1 MITAK
6 QLKSIL
12 NRATN
17 ADIEKYLP
25 WFNTFFVQ
33 YEITTP
39 ERKAA
44 FIAQIGHESSHLK
57 DVEENLNYSASGLRQ
72 TFGKYFPTD
81 EVANRYARK
90 PEQIANII
98 YAGRIGNGG
107 VESGDGWRFRGRGL
121 VQLTGRQNYA
131 NMSKLIGVDLLTHP
145 ERLTAPEYAV
155 QSSCC
160 WWQSKGLNDLSDT
173 ITDEAFKQ
181 ITRTINGGING
192 LSERLEIWGRAKKV
206 LILNV
211 EP

>member
-12 NRATN
+12 NRAAD

-25 WFNTFFVQ
+25 WFNTFFLR

-44 FIAQIGHESSHLK
+44 FIAQIGHESNHLK
-57 DVEENLNYSASGLRQ
+57 CVEENLNYSASGLRQ
-72 TFGKYFPTD
+72 VFGKYFPTD
-81 EVANRYARK
+81 EAAARYARH
-90 PEQIANII
+90 PEQIANIV
-98 YAGRIGNGG
+98 YAGRMGNGW

-121 VQLTGRQNYA
+121 LQLTGRQNYA

-145 ERLTAPEYAV
+145 EKLTTPEYAV

-160 WWQSKGLNDLSDT
+160 WWQMKGLNDLSDT
-173 ITDEAFKQ
+173 VTDEAFKQ

-192 LSERLEIWGRAKKV
+192 LSDRIEIWGRAKKV